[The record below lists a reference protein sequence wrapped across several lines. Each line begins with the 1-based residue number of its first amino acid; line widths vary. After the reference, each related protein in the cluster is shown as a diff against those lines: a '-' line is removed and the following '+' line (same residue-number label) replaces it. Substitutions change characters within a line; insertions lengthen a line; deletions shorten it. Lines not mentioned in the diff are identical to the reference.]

1 MSAFAN
7 PVRDKLARNEPA
19 FCMALR
25 LARTPEIAMI
35 AQASGFDAF
44 YIDMEHCTIGLD
56 AAAAICTAALPLGI
70 APMARIAGHRFEDA
84 TRLLDMGALGI
95 IAPQVDTREQAQAF
109 ADACRFPPLGM
120 RSVAGAGPL
129 QGYRPTPLGEIN
141 AQGNAATLLVAMLET
156 PEGVANADAIAA
168 VPGIDVL
175 LIGSNDLCT
184 AMGIPGETR
193 HPKLRAAYEAVG
205 AACRKHG
212 KHLGIGGIRA
222 DVAHV
227 AELIALGARFV
238 IAGSDVQYLLSA
250 AGNDLAA
257 LKSARLPE

>member
-7 PVRDKLARNEPA
+7 PVRDKFARDEPA
-19 FCMALR
+19 FCVALR
-25 LARTPEIAMI
+25 LARSPEIAML

-44 YIDMEHCTIGLD
+44 YIDMEHSTISLD

-95 IAPQVDTREQAQAF
+95 IAPHVESEGHAKTF
-109 ADACRFPPLGM
+109 AHACRFPPLGT

-141 AQGNAATLLVAMLET
+141 AQGNAATLLIAMLET
-156 PEGVANADAIAA
+156 PQGIANAEAIAS

-184 AMGIPGETR
+184 AMGIPGEVR
-193 HPKLRAAYEAVG
+193 HPKLRAAYEAAL

-212 KHLGIGGIRA
+212 KQLGIGGIRS
-222 DVAHV
+222 DPAHV

-250 AGNDLAA
+250 ARSDLAA
-257 LKSARLPE
+257 LRKSLPE